1 MNLLFDALKNSILIT
16 GLVMIMM
23 LMIEYVNIHSH
34 GATFNKLKK
43 SPVKQVILA
52 ALLGLVPGCVGGF
65 AVVSLY
71 THNLLSFGSLVA
83 MMIASSGDEAFI
95 LLALI
100 PKTAII
106 LFIALFVIGITTGIL
121 VDKIYKGGKRPFSPE
136 HYKLHEECC
145 EDRKTQNEPHT
156 HTQSHI
162 HPVFGTE
169 NGKTPRKWS
178 KERLSI
184 IAGIAVFIVAVV
196 FGLLEHEH
204 SAESSLAHENHA
216 SEISIIQTD
225 VHKNEIHSEENLNAK
240 FDIFS
245 ERWINLLFAGISLIT
260 LILTVRANEH
270 FIKEH
275 LWNHVIKKHFKS
287 IFLWTTGAL
296 LVINFGMQYL
306 DIESWVKAN
315 VIWMILLAVLIGF
328 IPESGPHMIFI
339 TLFIGGY
346 IPFSVLLAS
355 SIAQDGHT
363 ALPLLAESRKSFFLA
378 KAINIVLGFAIGIGV
393 HLAGF

>member
-106 LFIALFVIGITTGIL
+106 LFVVLFVIGITTGIL

-136 HYKLHEECC
+136 HYKLHDECC
-145 EDRKTQNEPHT
+145 EETKAQDEAHT
-156 HTQSHI
+156 HS

-178 KERLSI
+178 KERISI

-204 SAESSLAHENHA
+204 SAESSLAHESHA
-216 SEISIIQTD
+216 TEISILQSD
-225 VHKNEIHSEENLNAK
+225 VHQSDIHSTESLNTK

-275 LWNHVIKKHFKS
+275 LWNHVIRKHFKS

-306 DIESWVKAN
+306 DIESWIKAN

-346 IPFSVLLAS
+346 VPFSVLLAS

-363 ALPLLAESRKSFFLA
+363 ALPLLAESRRSFFLA

>member
-1 MNLLFDALKNSILIT
+1 MNILLDALKNSILIT

-23 LMIEYVNIHSH
+23 LLIEYINIHSH
-34 GATFNKLKK
+34 GATFKKLKK

-52 ALLGLVPGCVGGF
+52 ALLGLIPGCVGGF

-83 MMIASSGDEAFI
+83 MMIASSGDEAFLI
-95 LLALI
+95 MAMI
-100 PKTAII
+100 PKTAIL
-106 LFIALFVIGITTGIL
+106 LFVLLFVIGIVAGIV
-121 VDKIYKGGKRPFSPE
+121 VDKVYKGSKRPFPPE
-136 HYKLHEECC
+136 HYELHDECC
-145 EDRKTQNEPHT
+145 EQKKTQEKIIT
-156 HTQSHI
+156 HTQAHNHS
-162 HPVFGTE
+162 VFGTE

-184 IAGIAVFIVAVV
+184 MAGIAVFIVAVV

-204 SAESSLAHENHA
+204 SGAGHETHGTEIAHIEHDA
-216 SEISIIQTD
+216 HSD
-225 VHKNEIHSEENLNAK
+225 EIHAGEGLNAK

-245 ERWINLLFAGISLIT
+245 ERWINLIFAGVSLLT
-260 LILTVRANEH
+260 LILTARANEH

-275 LWNHVIKKHFKS
+275 LWNHVIRKHFKS

-296 LVINFGMQYL
+296 LVIHFGIQYL
-306 DIESWVKAN
+306 DIESWVKEN
-315 VIWMILLAVLIGF
+315 VMWMILLAVIIGF
-328 IPESGPHMIFI
+328 IPESGPHMVFI
-339 TLFIGGY
+339 TLFIGGFV
-346 IPFSVLLAS
+346 PFSVLLAS

-363 ALPLLAESRKSFFLA
+363 ALPLLAESKKSFFLA
-378 KAINIVLGFAIGIGV
+378 KAINIALGFVIGIGV

>member
-1 MNLLFDALKNSILIT
+1 MNILIDALKNSILIT

-23 LMIEYVNIHSH
+23 LLIEYVNIHSH
-34 GATFNKLKK
+34 GASFKKLKR

-52 ALLGLVPGCVGGF
+52 AMLGLIPGCVGGF

-83 MMIASSGDEAFI
+83 MMIASSGDEAF
-95 LLALI
+95 LLMAMI
-100 PKTAII
+100 PKTAVI
-106 LFIALFVIGITTGIL
+106 LFVALFVIGITAGIL
-121 VDKIYKGGKRPFSPE
+121 VDKIYKGGKRPFTPE
-136 HYKLHEECC
+136 HYQLHEEYC
-145 EDRKTQNEPHT
+145 ELRKPQEEVHT
-156 HTQSHI
+156 HTQVHN
-162 HPVFGTE
+162 HTVFGTE

-184 IAGIAVFIVAVV
+184 LAGIGVFIIAVV

-204 SAESSLAHENHA
+204 SAENSLEG
-216 SEISIIQTD
+216 
-225 VHKNEIHSEENLNAK
+225 LNAK

-245 ERWINLLFAGISLIT
+245 ERWINLIFAGVSLIT
-260 LILTVRANEH
+260 LILTIRANEH

-275 LWNHVIKKHFKS
+275 LWNHVIRKHFRS

-296 LVINFGMQYL
+296 LVIHFGIQFL
-306 DIESWVKAN
+306 DIESWVKEN
-315 VIWMILLAVLIGF
+315 VMWMILLAVLIGF

-339 TLFIGGY
+339 TLFIGGFV
-346 IPFSVLLAS
+346 PFSVLLAS

-363 ALPLLAESRKSFFLA
+363 ALPLLAESKRSFFLA
-378 KAINIVLGFAIGIGV
+378 KAINIVLGFVIGIGV